1 MSSNGNYGFCAVL
14 STGAVDCWGYNYYGE
29 LGNGTTGGP
38 DGTGTPQAVTS
49 LSDAVSVSS
58 SNNIDGGYC
67 AQLSSGRVDCW
78 GYNANGELGNGTT
91 GGPDGKGGYDTSHPV
106 AAA

>member
-1 MSSNGNYGFCAVL
+1 
-14 STGAVDCWGYNYYGE
+14 
-29 LGNGTTGGP
+29 
-38 DGTGTPQAVTS
+38 
-49 LSDAVSVSS
+49 
-58 SNNIDGGYC
+58 
-67 AQLSSGRVDCW
+67 VDCW